1 MSSSLSTG
9 VSTPV
14 SMSVDNTM
22 SIIELAKRDVE
33 KSRRALMSRQ
43 SSTIGYAINHSIGYA

>member
-1 MSSSLSTG
+1 MMG

-14 SMSVDNTM
+14 AMSVDSTM

-33 KSRRALMSRQ
+33 KSRRALVSRQ
-43 SSTIGYAINHSIGYA
+43 GSVAA